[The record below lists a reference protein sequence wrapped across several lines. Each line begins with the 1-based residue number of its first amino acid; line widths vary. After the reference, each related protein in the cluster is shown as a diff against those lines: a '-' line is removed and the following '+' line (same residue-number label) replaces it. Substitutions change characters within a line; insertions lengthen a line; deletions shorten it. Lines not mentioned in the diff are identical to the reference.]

1 MMYLCVLAAFA
12 AGAVIGLGAGRRI
25 EHRRDAAPLPEYD
38 RENPINAQARRRSP
52 IRSTI
57 PTRSSILSRN

>member
-1 MMYLCVLAAFA
+1 MMYLCILAAFA

-38 RENPINAQARRRSP
+38 RENPINARARE
-52 IRSTI
+52 TI
-57 PTRSSILSRN
+57 QIDGITLYRMQ

>member
-1 MMYLCVLAAFA
+1 MMYLCILAAFA

-38 RENPINAQARRRSP
+38 RENPINAQARE
-52 IRSTI
+52 TI
-57 PTRSSILSRN
+57 QIDGITLYRVQ

>member
-1 MMYLCVLAAFA
+1 MMYLCILAAFA

-38 RENPINAQARRRSP
+38 RENPINGNAPRE
-52 IRSTI
+52 TI
-57 PTRSSILSRN
+57 QIDGITLYRVQ

>member
-1 MMYLCVLAAFA
+1 MMYLCILAAFA

-38 RENPINAQARRRSP
+38 RENPINALARE
-52 IRSTI
+52 TI
-57 PTRSSILSRN
+57 QIDGITLYRVQ

>member
-1 MMYLCVLAAFA
+1 MMYLCILAAFA

-38 RENPINAQARRRSP
+38 RENPINARARE
-52 IRSTI
+52 TI
-57 PTRSSILSRN
+57 QIDGITLYRVQ